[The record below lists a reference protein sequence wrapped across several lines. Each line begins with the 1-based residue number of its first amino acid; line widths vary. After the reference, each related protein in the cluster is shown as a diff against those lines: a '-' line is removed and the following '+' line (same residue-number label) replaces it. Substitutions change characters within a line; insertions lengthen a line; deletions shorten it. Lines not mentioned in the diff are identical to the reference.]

1 MLGSEFL
8 CTQDLL
14 LFFLV
19 IVISVCVRWYN
30 IVLLI
35 YISLLADDIE
45 HLFVYLF
52 AICVTSLEKWLF
64 KSSLNWV
71 IRLCIIVCNS
81 SLYTVDDRFLS
92 DMWFTN
98 ISSISGVVFSLSF
111 HYLLKKK
118 IFNVIKSN
126 LSIFLW
132 FVLFFY
138 VIFKQLLHN

>member
-52 AICVTSLEKWLF
+52 TICVTSLEKWLF

-138 VIFKQLLHN
+138 VIFKKLLHN

>member
-52 AICVTSLEKWLF
+52 TICVTSLEKWLF

-111 HYLLKKK
+111 HYLLKKN

-138 VIFKQLLHN
+138 VIFKKLLHN

>member
-52 AICVTSLEKWLF
+52 TICVTSLEKWLF

-132 FVLFFY
+132 FVLLFY
-138 VIFKQLLHN
+138 VIFKKLLHN

>member
-52 AICVTSLEKWLF
+52 TICVTSLEKWLF